1 MKKKKTAD
9 ARAPAVLRSLF
20 ILTSQEVF
28 RVYVIINNHAKISAC
43 NKLQFTA
50 YFVQSVYYSAALL
63 WTWLFDS
70 VGIM

>member
-20 ILTSQEVF
+20 ILTSQE
-28 RVYVIINNHAKISAC
+28 VIINNHAKISAC